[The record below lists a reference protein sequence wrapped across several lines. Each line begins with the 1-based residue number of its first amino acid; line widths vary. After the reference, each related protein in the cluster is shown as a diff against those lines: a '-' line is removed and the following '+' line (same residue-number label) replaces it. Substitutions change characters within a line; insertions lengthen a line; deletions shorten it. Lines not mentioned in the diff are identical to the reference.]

1 MPSVM
6 PCESLKGKPLDMP
19 QSSITSAAVR
29 GQATG
34 TAQNLKTTRKQTVS
48 RKYFGTDG
56 IRGRVGEYPVT
67 AEFML
72 KLGWAAGRVLGT
84 RRNTRVIIGKDTRIS
99 GYMFES
105 ALEAGLSAAGVDI
118 LLLGPMPTPAVAYLT
133 RTLHACAG
141 IVISAS
147 HNAYYDNGI
156 KFFSGEG
163 TKLPDE
169 VEIAIEAEIDKPMT
183 TVESNRLGKA
193 KRVNDAE
200 GRYIEFCKSTIPL
213 SLSPRGVKVVVDCAH
228 GASYNVA
235 PSVFEELGADVM
247 VLGVEPDGLNINQ
260 ECGSTHP
267 QRLQKTVLEHQADV
281 GIALDGDGDRVIMV
295 DHRGE
300 LVDGD
305 ELLYIIA
312 MSRLQGGALSGGVV
326 GTLMSNLGLEHA
338 LLSHNIAFERANVGD
353 RYVLERLNQTSSL
366 IGGESSGHIIC
377 LDRTTTGDGIVSAL
391 QVLAAM
397 IKSGKSLYELK
408 AGMKKYPQRMINV
421 PVSGKVDL
429 EKAAVVQEAVRA
441 AEQRMAGR
449 GRVLLRPSG
458 TEPVVR
464 VMVEGEDEHQ
474 VHEEAEQLASVV
486 AAAT

>member
-1 MPSVM
+1 VPQLSFARAA
-6 PCESLKGKPLDMP
+6 EGGKLPA
-19 QSSITSAAVR
+19 QR
-29 GQATG
+29 ATG
-34 TAQNLKTTRKQTVS
+34 RQKRKQTLS

-67 AEFML
+67 PEFML
-72 KLGWAAGRVLGT
+72 KLGWATGRVLGT
-84 RRNTRVIIGKDTRIS
+84 HRNDRVIIGKDTRIS

-147 HNAYYDNGI
+147 HNPFADNGI
-156 KFFSGEG
+156 KFFSAEG
-163 TKLPDE
+163 AKLPDE

-183 TVESNRLGKA
+183 TVDPNHLGKA
-193 KRVNDAE
+193 KRVSDAG
-200 GRYIEFCKSTIPL
+200 GRYIEFCKSTVPL
-213 SLSPRGVKVVVDCAH
+213 SLSLKGMKVVVDCAN
-228 GASYNVA
+228 GATYDVA
-235 PSVFEELGADVM
+235 PSVFEELGASVVAIGD
-247 VLGVEPDGLNINQ
+247 EPDGFNINRD
-260 ECGSTHP
+260 CGSTHP
-267 QRLQKTVLEHQADV
+267 EHLQRTVTEQQADV

-312 MSRLQGGALSGGVV
+312 MSRLQAGTLGGGVV

-338 LLSHNIAFERANVGD
+338 LQAENIHFERASVGD
-353 RYVLERLNQTSSL
+353 RYVLERLTQTGSL
-366 IGGESSGHIIC
+366 LGGESSGHIIC

-391 QVLAAM
+391 QVLAEM
-397 IKSGKSLYELK
+397 VKSGKPLSELK
-408 AGMKKYPQRMINV
+408 AGMQKYPQRMINV

-429 EKAAVVQEAVRA
+429 DNAATVQQAVKS

-464 VMVEGEDEHQ
+464 VMVEGEDEQQ
-474 VHEEAEQLASVV
+474 VIEEAEQLAAVV
-486 AAAT
+486 AAAI